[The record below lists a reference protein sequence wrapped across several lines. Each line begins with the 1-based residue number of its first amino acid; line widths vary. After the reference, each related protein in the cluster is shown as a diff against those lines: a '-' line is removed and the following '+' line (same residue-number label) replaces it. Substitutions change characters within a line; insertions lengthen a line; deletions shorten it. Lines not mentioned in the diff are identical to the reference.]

1 MTQAD
6 EKNTLVNKTAAYVP
20 HDLTQF
26 ASCEECDTLYH
37 KVPLA
42 QGEKARC
49 LCCGAE
55 IYKDIKP
62 FSTLIALV
70 LTALIIFIVANSFPI
85 IKVEVQGNSIQ
96 TTLLGAAW
104 TMFEID
110 RAIVGI
116 ILILTTFIV
125 PLVNLILLMYVFVNV
140 GWFKRRPYFML
151 FALRTLYLFRVWAMV
166 EVFLIGILVTL
177 VKLISMVIV
186 IPEIALWG
194 FALLSIFMVYLNDIK
209 VQDTWDAIDR
219 YLP

>member
-1 MTQAD
+1 MTQNYQQDTSAS
-6 EKNTLVNKTAAYVP
+6 ENSPQVLE
-20 HDLTQF
+20 DLTQLS
-26 ASCEECDTLYH
+26 SCEECDTLYL

-42 QGEKARC
+42 KGEKACC
-49 LCCGAE
+49 LCCGTE
-55 IYKDIKP
+55 IYKEIQP
-62 FSTLIALV
+62 FNTIIALV
-70 LTALIIFIVANSFPI
+70 FTALIIFIVANSFPI
-85 IKVEVQGNSIQ
+85 IKIEVQGHSMQ

-104 TMFEID
+104 TMFQID

-116 ILILTTFIV
+116 ILMVTTFIV
-125 PLVNLILLMYVFVNV
+125 PLINLILLLYVFLNV
-140 GWFKRRPYFML
+140 SWLKRRPYFMV
-151 FALRTLYLFRVWAMV
+151 FALRTLFLFRVWAMV

-194 FALLSIFMVYLNDIK
+194 FAFLSVFMVYLNDIK